1 MLKSHKNKHNDD
13 ANASVVD
20 GKLIL
25 SFPEA
30 VTPIVW
36 QMDLSDAKSSSFEVI
51 EEGKN
56 FALVT
61 KKQGAQKKES
71 IAPFTTK
78 DEAIAAL
85 MATSSAL
92 KNGHGHI
99 HPAGA
104 AQAAQTNAQP
114 IYHMP
119 PQATP
124 QKGGAGKWVIAIL
137 CFLVIGFLF
146 MMILNMQP
154 RIAGSGGA
162 PSAANTTASAAGSRG
177 SSAANSAGVA
187 VSADDFLR
195 SR

>member
-1 MLKSHKNKHNDD
+1 MLRSLKHKNHDD

-30 VTPIVW
+30 LTPIVW

-51 EEGKN
+51 NDGDN

-71 IAPFTTK
+71 IAPFPTK
-78 DEAIAAL
+78 AQAIAAL

-99 HPAGA
+99 HQTGA
-104 AQAAQTNAQP
+104 AQPAQAVPQQV
-114 IYHMP
+114 YHMP
-119 PQATP
+119 SQAGSG
-124 QKGGAGKWVIAIL
+124 KSSAGKWIVAIL
-137 CFLVIGFLF
+137 CLLVIGFLF

-154 RIAGSGGA
+154 RMAGSSGGMSATSSSASAGSASA
-162 PSAANTTASAAGSRG
+162 PSS
-177 SSAANSAGVA
+177 ANSAGVP
-187 VSADDFLR
+187 VSADDFLQ

>member
-1 MLKSHKNKHNDD
+1 MLNAFKQKHHND

-30 VTPIVW
+30 LTPIVW
-36 QMDLSDAKSSSFEVI
+36 QMDLSDAKSSSFEVV

-71 IAPFTTK
+71 IAPFSTK
-78 DEAIAAL
+78 EQAIAAL

-99 HPAGA
+99 A
-104 AQAAQTNAQP
+104 APSSAAAHSAQPHAQTV
-114 IYHMP
+114 YHMP
-119 PQATP
+119 PQAAQ
-124 QKGGAGKWVIAIL
+124 QKGSAGKWAVAIL
-137 CFLVIGFLF
+137 CLLVIGFLF
-146 MMILNMQP
+146 TSIANMQP
-154 RIAGSGGA
+154 RIAGGGDGA
-162 PSAANTTASAAGSRG
+162 SRTSASAGAGAN
-177 SSAANSAGVA
+177 AASSAGVA

>member
-1 MLKSHKNKHNDD
+1 MLKSHKNKHHDD

-78 DEAIAAL
+78 EEAIAAL

-99 HPAGA
+99 QPAGA
-104 AQAAQTNAQP
+104 AQAVQTNAQP

-124 QKGGAGKWVIAIL
+124 QKGSAGKWVIAIL

-154 RIAGSGGA
+154 RIAGSDGTSG
-162 PSAANTTASAAGSRG
+162 PNTTASAAGSAG
-177 SSAANSAGVA
+177 SSAAGSAGVP

-195 SR
+195 TR

>member
-1 MLKSHKNKHNDD
+1 MLRSLKHKNHDD

-30 VTPIVW
+30 LTPIVW

-51 EEGKN
+51 GDGDN

-61 KKQGAQKKES
+61 KKQGAQKKEN
-71 IAPFTTK
+71 IAPFPTK
-78 DEAIAAL
+78 DQAIAAL

-99 HPAGA
+99 HPTGA
-104 AQAAQTNAQP
+104 AQPSQAVPQQV
-114 IYHMP
+114 YHMP
-119 PQATP
+119 PQAGSG
-124 QKGGAGKWVIAIL
+124 KGSAGKWIVAIL
-137 CFLVIGFLF
+137 CLLVIGFLF
-146 MMILNMQP
+146 IMILNMQP
-154 RIAGSGGA
+154 RMAGSSGGMSTTSSSASAGSASA
-162 PSAANTTASAAGSRG
+162 PSS
-177 SSAANSAGVA
+177 ANSAGVP
-187 VSADDFLR
+187 VSADEFLQ

>member
-1 MLKSHKNKHNDD
+1 MLKSLKYKKYDD

-30 VTPIVW
+30 LTPIVW
-36 QMDLSDAKSSSFEVI
+36 QMDLSDAKSSSFEVTND
-51 EEGKN
+51 GDN

-71 IAPFTTK
+71 IAPFPTK
-78 DEAIAAL
+78 EQAIAAL

-99 HPAGA
+99 HPSGA
-104 AQAAQTNAQP
+104 AQPTQAAPQQ
-114 IYHMP
+114 IYHMSS
-119 PQATP
+119 QTA
-124 QKGGAGKWVIAIL
+124 QSKGGAGKWIVAIL
-137 CFLVIGFLF
+137 CFLIIGFLF
-146 MMILNMQP
+146 MMIMNMQP
-154 RIAGSGGA
+154 RMVGSSGNGTNTIESAGS
-162 PSAANTTASAAGSRG
+162 TASPASP
-177 SSAANSAGVA
+177 SNSAGVP
-187 VSADDFLR
+187 VSADEFLR

>member
-1 MLKSHKNKHNDD
+1 MLRSLKHKNHDD

-30 VTPIVW
+30 LTPIVW

-51 EEGKN
+51 NDGDN

-71 IAPFTTK
+71 IAPFPTK
-78 DEAIAAL
+78 DQAIAAL

-99 HPAGA
+99 HPTGA
-104 AQAAQTNAQP
+104 AQPAQAVPQQV
-114 IYHMP
+114 YHMP
-119 PQATP
+119 SQAGP
-124 QKGGAGKWVIAIL
+124 GKSSAGKWIVAIL
-137 CFLVIGFLF
+137 CLLVIGFLF
-146 MMILNMQP
+146 VMILNMQP
-154 RIAGSGGA
+154 RMAGSSGGMSTTSSSASAGSASA
-162 PSAANTTASAAGSRG
+162 PSR
-177 SSAANSAGVA
+177 ANSAGVP
-187 VSADDFLR
+187 VSADEFLQ